1 MSNSQDNLQ
10 HILSNSQDNSVQF
23 LSNIQENSR
32 QILSNNQNNSR
43 NVLSDNRKSLEQKM
57 SKSQENLEQKLSKSH
72 DSYKNINTEHT
83 IKLYQTS
90 APFLSEKKDNFQ
102 PILSL
107 KKESPEQVVSTA
119 KDSSGKNL
127 SAKKDSSGQIW
138 ASMGLCYNKNVQEMG
153 KGKFFFWKIVLL
165 CRKLTISLLYVN
177 LYVLFLYEQK
187 TTKISK
193 TTNIKNNT
201 VMQVKHILTFRLIF
215 DISPLIV

>member
-119 KDSSGKNL
+119 KDSSG
-127 SAKKDSSGQIW
+127 QIW